1 MNAAWRGPILLA
13 AGSAIIVAAIQFGA
27 STMNHSP
34 RSAFWLGGVV
44 AGQIAV
50 LGLWTSWS
58 PLAAWK
64 RAALALAYGAIP
76 TYFVLSREW
85 WFGGTLADGAIVY
98 LLDALLLLVLTAIL
112 IPVRWRVGYSLT
124 NERANDGHLK
134 AGSFRLAELFGLT
147 LVVAGALTIL
157 VPGGA
162 GQIEAREL
170 LFQTALLGW
179 ATGSLLLFLFPCV
192 RLVFSYRF
200 SFLWLFVL
208 LLYLVTVIVAAAEIF
223 HRLLFLFKGSLGFGT
238 FWEFRGPVY
247 LVGTGFCMSLLPT
260 LFLLRLAGFR
270 LMIGSA
276 GAGRMTA
283 CDTARC

>member
-112 IPVRWRVGYSLT
+112 IPVRW
-124 NERANDGHLK
+124 
-134 AGSFRLAELFGLT
+134 
-147 LVVAGALTIL
+147 
-157 VPGGA
+157 
-162 GQIEAREL
+162 
-170 LFQTALLGW
+170 
-179 ATGSLLLFLFPCV
+179 
-192 RLVFSYRF
+192 
-200 SFLWLFVL
+200 
-208 LLYLVTVIVAAAEIF
+208 
-223 HRLLFLFKGSLGFGT
+223 
-238 FWEFRGPVY
+238 
-247 LVGTGFCMSLLPT
+247 
-260 LFLLRLAGFR
+260 
-270 LMIGSA
+270 
-276 GAGRMTA
+276 
-283 CDTARC
+283 